1 MRNKRNYWISIPI
14 LSRNSSPDIIPPK
27 NNQHSQSCPL
37 ENLLPAYRP
46 PVHGG
51 RADCFQKPHLVRGQH
66 GGHLAFLAVQETPS
80 CDSDW
85 PLYHTCQ
92 RHYSDL
98 DTDRG
103 WDSNNNCWYFGH
115 SLYML
120 SYRNDS
126 LKIELPITMKFTKT
140 RRDSKNF
147 LYAID
152 DFGRHSFGLFPKNIC
167 LDSAHDNI
175 PTYELLEH

>member
-1 MRNKRNYWISIPI
+1 
-14 LSRNSSPDIIPPK
+14 
-27 NNQHSQSCPL
+27 
-37 ENLLPAYRP
+37 
-46 PVHGG
+46 
-51 RADCFQKPHLVRGQH
+51 
-66 GGHLAFLAVQETPS
+66 
-80 CDSDW
+80 
-85 PLYHTCQ
+85 
-92 RHYSDL
+92 
-98 DTDRG
+98 
-103 WDSNNNCWYFGH
+103 
-115 SLYML
+115 ML

-152 DFGRHSFGLFPKNIC
+152 DFGRHSFGLFPKNIW